1 MGSLRAVTARRY
13 IRPNADDPAIAM
25 EIAEEHTPILR
36 RTVMLPSGRV
46 GTVQQERNGYV
57 DVRYLDRGGDFVKL
71 RRKLVR
77 VL

>member
-1 MGSLRAVTARRY
+1 MTARRY
-13 IRPNADDPAIAM
+13 IRPNADDPAIAL
-25 EIAEEHTPILR
+25 ERSEEHSILR

-57 DVRYLDRGGDFVKL
+57 DVRYLDRGGDCVKL
-71 RRKLVR
+71 QRKLVR